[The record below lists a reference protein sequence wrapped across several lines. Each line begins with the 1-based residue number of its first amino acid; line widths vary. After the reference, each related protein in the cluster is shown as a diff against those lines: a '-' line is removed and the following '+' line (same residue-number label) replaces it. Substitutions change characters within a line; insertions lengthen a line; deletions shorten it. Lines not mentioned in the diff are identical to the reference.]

1 MQRTMNRDEKRPKWW
16 YEETDPVGV
25 DYSSAELVQRYD
37 DRHQK
42 LRDYEKNSEIIM
54 NDTILDAKN
63 LTKRFDTKIVL
74 DTISFDVKKGEIF
87 GLLGPNGAGKTTMI
101 RIILD
106 IIKADNGSVNIFG
119 DIFNERLKERIGY
132 LPEERGLYQKTTIFE
147 CLKYFAELKSVKKSE
162 TAIDFWLN
170 KVELYEYKYKRVEEL
185 SKGMQQKIQLVAA
198 FIHNPELLIL
208 DEPFAGLDPVNTK
221 LIKDIL
227 LDLKRV
233 GKTII
238 LSTHQ
243 MDQVERMCDRILMV
257 NRGKR
262 VLYGSLAEIKSN
274 YKETVV
280 VEYEGDLKQVEGIK
294 KIEDYGNY
302 AELCLDVDTDPQEVL
317 KKLMAVVG
325 VRRFELKAPSLNEI
339 FIEVVENA

>member
-1 MQRTMNRDEKRPKWW
+1 MYKMMAKRK
-16 YEETDPVGV
+16 
-25 DYSSAELVQRYD
+25 
-37 DRHQK
+37 
-42 LRDYEKNSEIIM
+42 M
-54 NDTILDAKN
+54 NDTILDANN

-119 DIFNERLKERIGY
+119 EIFNERLKERIGY
-132 LPEERGLYQKTTIFE
+132 LPEERGLYQKITIFE

-162 TAIDFWLN
+162 AAIDFWLN
-170 KVELYEYKYKRVEEL
+170 KVDLYDYKYKRVEEL
-185 SKGMQQKIQLVAA
+185 SKGMQQKIQLVVA

-221 LIKDIL
+221 QIKDIL
-227 LDLKRV
+227 LDLKRE

-262 VLYGSLAEIKSN
+262 VLYGSLDEIKSN
-274 YKETVV
+274 YKESVV
-280 VEYEGDLKQVEGIK
+280 VEYEGDLNQVEGIK
-294 KIEDYGNY
+294 
-302 AELCLDVDTDPQEVL
+302 
-317 KKLMAVVG
+317 
-325 VRRFELKAPSLNEI
+325 R
-339 FIEVVENA
+339 

>member
-1 MQRTMNRDEKRPKWW
+1 MMTVK
-16 YEETDPVGV
+16 
-25 DYSSAELVQRYD
+25 
-37 DRHQK
+37 
-42 LRDYEKNSEIIM
+42 
-54 NDTILDAKN
+54 ILDVKE

-74 DTISFDVKKGEIF
+74 DNISFDVGKGVIF

-106 IIKADNGSVNIFG
+106 ILRADHGDIDIFG
-119 DIFNERLKERIGY
+119 RKFDDALKARIGY
-132 LPEERGLYQKTTIFE
+132 LPEERGLYQKITVFE
-147 CLKYFAELKSVKKSE
+147 CLKYFAELKEVKKSDDK
-162 TAIDFWLN
+162 IDFWLN
-170 KVELYEYKYKRVEEL
+170 KVELYDYKRKKIEEL
-185 SKGMQQKIQLVAA
+185 SKGMQQKVQLVAA

-208 DEPFAGLDPVNTK
+208 DEPFSGLDPLNTK

-227 LDLKRV
+227 VDLKRE

-243 MDQVERMCDRILMV
+243 MDQVERMCDRILLI
-257 NRGKR
+257 NQGKR

-274 YKETVV
+274 YKESVV
-280 VEYEGDLKQVEGIK
+280 VEYEGKLKRVEGVK
-294 KIEDYGNY
+294 KVNDYGKY
-302 AELCLDVDTDPQEVL
+302 AELSLEEDTNPQEIL
-317 KKLMAVVG
+317 KKLVEVVG

>member
-1 MQRTMNRDEKRPKWW
+1 MMTVK
-16 YEETDPVGV
+16 
-25 DYSSAELVQRYD
+25 
-37 DRHQK
+37 
-42 LRDYEKNSEIIM
+42 
-54 NDTILDAKN
+54 ILDVKE

-74 DTISFDVKKGEIF
+74 DNISFDVGKGVIF

-106 IIKADNGSVNIFG
+106 ILRADHGDIDIFG
-119 DIFNERLKERIGY
+119 RKFDDALKARIGY
-132 LPEERGLYQKTTIFE
+132 LPEERGLYQKITVFE
-147 CLKYFAELKSVKKSE
+147 CLKYFAELKEVKKSDDK
-162 TAIDFWLN
+162 IDFWLH
-170 KVELYEYKYKRVEEL
+170 KVELYDYKRKKIEEL
-185 SKGMQQKIQLVAA
+185 SKGMQQKVQLVAA

-208 DEPFAGLDPVNTK
+208 DEPFSGLDPLNTK

-227 LDLKRV
+227 VDQKRE

-243 MDQVERMCDRILMV
+243 MDQVERMCDRILMI
-257 NRGKR
+257 NQGKR

-274 YKETVV
+274 YKESVV
-280 VEYEGDLKQVEGIK
+280 VEYEGKLKRVEGVK
-294 KIEDYGNY
+294 KINDYGKY
-302 AELCLDVDTDPQEVL
+302 AELSLEEDTDPQEIL
-317 KKLMAVVG
+317 KKLVEVVG

>member
-1 MQRTMNRDEKRPKWW
+1 MTVK
-16 YEETDPVGV
+16 
-25 DYSSAELVQRYD
+25 
-37 DRHQK
+37 
-42 LRDYEKNSEIIM
+42 
-54 NDTILDAKN
+54 ILDVKE

-74 DTISFDVKKGEIF
+74 DKISFDVGKGVIF

-106 IIKADNGSVNIFG
+106 ILRADHGDIDIFG
-119 DIFNERLKERIGY
+119 RKFDDALKARIGY
-132 LPEERGLYQKTTIFE
+132 LPEERGLYQKITVFE
-147 CLKYFAELKSVKKSE
+147 CLKYFAELKEVKKSDDK
-162 TAIDFWLN
+162 IDLWLH
-170 KVELYEYKYKRVEEL
+170 KVELYDYKRKKIEEL
-185 SKGMQQKIQLVAA
+185 SKGMQQKVQLVAA

-208 DEPFAGLDPVNTK
+208 DEPFSGLDPLNTK

-227 LDLKRV
+227 VDQKRE

-243 MDQVERMCDRILMV
+243 MDQVERMCDRILLI
-257 NRGKR
+257 NQGKR

-274 YKETVV
+274 YKESVV
-280 VEYEGDLKQVEGIK
+280 VEYEGKLKRVEGVK
-294 KIEDYGNY
+294 KVNDYGKY
-302 AELCLDVDTDPQEVL
+302 AELSLEEDTNPQEIL
-317 KKLMAVVG
+317 KKLVEVVG

>member
-1 MQRTMNRDEKRPKWW
+1 MTGK
-16 YEETDPVGV
+16 
-25 DYSSAELVQRYD
+25 
-37 DRHQK
+37 
-42 LRDYEKNSEIIM
+42 
-54 NDTILDAKN
+54 ILDVKE

-74 DTISFDVKKGEIF
+74 DNISFDVGKGVIF

-106 IIKADNGSVNIFG
+106 ILRADHGDIVIFG
-119 DIFNERLKERIGY
+119 RKFDDALKARIGY
-132 LPEERGLYQKTTIFE
+132 LPEERGLYQKITVFE
-147 CLKYFAELKSVKKSE
+147 CLKYFAELKEVKKSDDK
-162 TAIDFWLN
+162 IDFWLH
-170 KVELYEYKYKRVEEL
+170 KVELYDYKRKKIEEL
-185 SKGMQQKIQLVAA
+185 SKGMQQKVQLVAA

-208 DEPFAGLDPVNTK
+208 DEPFSGLDPLNTK

-227 LDLKRV
+227 VDLKRE

-243 MDQVERMCDRILMV
+243 MDQVERMCDRILMI
-257 NRGKR
+257 NQGKR

-274 YKETVV
+274 YKESVV
-280 VEYEGDLKQVEGIK
+280 VEYEGKLKRVEGVK
-294 KIEDYGNY
+294 KVNDYGKY
-302 AELCLDVDTDPQEVL
+302 AELSLEEDTNPQEIL
-317 KKLMAVVG
+317 KKLVESVA

>member
-1 MQRTMNRDEKRPKWW
+1 MTVK
-16 YEETDPVGV
+16 
-25 DYSSAELVQRYD
+25 
-37 DRHQK
+37 
-42 LRDYEKNSEIIM
+42 
-54 NDTILDAKN
+54 ILDVKE

-74 DTISFDVKKGEIF
+74 DNISFDVGKGVIF

-106 IIKADNGSVNIFG
+106 ILRADHGDIDIFG
-119 DIFNERLKERIGY
+119 RKFDDALKARIGY
-132 LPEERGLYQKTTIFE
+132 LPEERGLYQKITVFE
-147 CLKYFAELKSVKKSE
+147 CLKYFAELKEVKKSDDK
-162 TAIDFWLN
+162 IDFWLH
-170 KVELYEYKYKRVEEL
+170 KVELYDYKRKKIEEL
-185 SKGMQQKIQLVAA
+185 SKGMQQKVQLVAA

-208 DEPFAGLDPVNTK
+208 DEPFSGLDPLNTK

-227 LDLKRV
+227 VDQKRE

-243 MDQVERMCDRILMV
+243 MDQVERMCDRILMI
-257 NRGKR
+257 NQGKR

-274 YKETVV
+274 YKESVV
-280 VEYEGDLKQVEGIK
+280 VEYEGKLKRVEGVK
-294 KIEDYGNY
+294 NVNDYGKY
-302 AELCLDVDTDPQEVL
+302 AELSLEEDTDPQEIL
-317 KKLMAVVG
+317 KKLVEVVA

>member
-1 MQRTMNRDEKRPKWW
+1 MTVK
-16 YEETDPVGV
+16 
-25 DYSSAELVQRYD
+25 
-37 DRHQK
+37 
-42 LRDYEKNSEIIM
+42 
-54 NDTILDAKN
+54 ILDVKE

-74 DTISFDVKKGEIF
+74 DNISFDVGKGVIF

-106 IIKADNGSVNIFG
+106 ILRADHGDIDIFG
-119 DIFNERLKERIGY
+119 RKFDDALKARIGY
-132 LPEERGLYQKTTIFE
+132 LPEERGLYQKITVFE
-147 CLKYFAELKSVKKSE
+147 CLKYFAELKEVKKSDDK
-162 TAIDFWLN
+162 IDFWLH
-170 KVELYEYKYKRVEEL
+170 KVELYDYKSKKIEEL
-185 SKGMQQKIQLVAA
+185 SKGMQQKVQLVAA

-208 DEPFAGLDPVNTK
+208 DEPFSGLDPLNTK

-227 LDLKRV
+227 VDLKRE

-243 MDQVERMCDRILMV
+243 MDQVERMCDRILLI
-257 NRGKR
+257 NQGKR

-274 YKETVV
+274 YKESVV
-280 VEYEGDLKQVEGIK
+280 VEYEGKLKRVEGVK
-294 KIEDYGNY
+294 KVNDYGKY
-302 AELCLDVDTDPQEVL
+302 AELSLEEDTDPQEIL
-317 KKLMAVVG
+317 KRLVEVVG